1 MHNTPVTVVVIGR
14 NEGDRL
20 RSCLESIHDQ
30 RIVYVDSGSTDSSVE
45 CAHSRGVSV
54 VELDMTRPFSAA
66 RARNNGFEKAVIEN
80 PSVKFIQFVDGDC
93 QITRGWIDT
102 ASEYMETHLDV
113 AAVAGRLREKDP
125 HRSIYNR
132 LCDLEWNT
140 PVGIVEACGG
150 VAMYRVSAFEQVG
163 GFNETVIA
171 GEEPELCLR
180 LRKSGWRIHRLDID
194 MGLHDAAMT
203 NFQQWWRRAVRGG
216 YGALD
221 VATRFETRGNSDA
234 FSKQIRSARIW
245 AIGWTILLAIAIVWV
260 IFSKASTASLFAA
273 ASVAAI
279 LPLQMVRIAVKAL
292 PKCGKINTALAYGC
306 LMMIEKWANVTG
318 QFRYLRDRRSKQAMA
333 VMIHTSVECQTTK
346 IRES

>member
-1 MHNTPVTVVVIGR
+1 M
-14 NEGDRL
+14 
-20 RSCLESIHDQ
+20 
-30 RIVYVDSGSTDSSVE
+30 
-45 CAHSRGVSV
+45 
-54 VELDMTRPFSAA
+54 
-66 RARNNGFEKAVIEN
+66 
-80 PSVKFIQFVDGDC
+80 
-93 QITRGWIDT
+93 
-102 ASEYMETHLDV
+102 
-113 AAVAGRLREKDP
+113 
-125 HRSIYNR
+125 
-132 LCDLEWNT
+132 
-140 PVGIVEACGG
+140 
-150 VAMYRVSAFEQVG
+150 
-163 GFNETVIA
+163 
-171 GEEPELCLR
+171 
-180 LRKSGWRIHRLDID
+180 DID

-279 LPLQMVRIAVKAL
+279 LPLQMVRVAVKAL
-292 PKCGKINTALAYGC
+292 PKCGKMNTALAYGF